1 MRTRVRKLQ
10 EDPFAWWARDVGL
23 KMRVRGAH
31 REGGEG
37 PHEGWRGGRGK
48 LRGSCIRGARR
59 TIDPN
64 PNPNPD
70 LDPTVI
76 LTLTL
81 TLAQPLA
88 LALSLPPALI
98 LTVTPPL
105 TLTRAKGRRPHLPGL
120 AFWRPRHLSPWT
132 TRRCLEDTCFQRDD
146 AKNNA
151 AKVRRDSPTPSRS
164 TPSWCVVERKLH
176 DRPPFSASWR
186 VIVFELLAPCVERV
200 ASEGGVVLEVVR
212 DQPLDMVLRPGVR
225 L

>member
-1 MRTRVRKLQ
+1 
-10 EDPFAWWARDVGL
+10 
-23 KMRVRGAH
+23 MRV
-31 REGGEG
+31 
-37 PHEGWRGGRGK
+37 EGWRGGRGK

-120 AFWRPRHLSPWT
+120 AFWRPRHLSPCS
-132 TRRCLEDTCFQRDD
+132 TRRCLEDTCFQQDD

-151 AKVRRDSPTPSRS
+151 TVKLRRVP
-164 TPSWCVVERKLH
+164 CYLH
-176 DRPPFSASWR
+176 GGGNCITRCARDTLKRTNS
-186 VIVFELLAPCVERV
+186 LLAQPP
-200 ASEGGVVLEVVR
+200 AGV
-212 DQPLDMVLRPGVR
+212 
-225 L
+225 